1 MTCDETA
8 ERLPAYLDGE
18 LNGVEADQVKRH
30 IASCASCALELTR
43 TRRLFSLL
51 SEPIGRPL
59 EASSDERF
67 ASLWQRVSAEERPA
81 LLREGRVVHGETG
94 RRRPGRTSVGRHRV
108 RVAAGALAATLALS
122 FWWVAERGNLSSD
135 ARRGSDASVVR
146 VAKSAP
152 ERAAPPAAPAQ
163 VAKVEEPRPK
173 PPQVATSATD
183 MGPVAQV
190 AHPSAKAPRAVRRRP
205 DMFLDYSIVRRLDE
219 LDNFEAIMAKGG
231 ADDRKS

>member
-18 LNGVEADQVKRH
+18 LTGVEADQVKRH
-30 IASCASCALELTR
+30 TASCASCALELTR

-51 SEPIGRPL
+51 SEPIARPL

-67 ASLWQRVSAEERPA
+67 ASLWNRVSAEERPA
-81 LLREGRVVHGETG
+81 LLRAGRVVRGEAG

-108 RVAAGALAATLALS
+108 RVVAGALAATLALS

-135 ARRGSDASVVR
+135 ARRGSDAPVR
-146 VAKSAP
+146 VAKRAP
-152 ERAAPPAAPAQ
+152 ESAAPPAAPAQ

-173 PPQVATSATD
+173 PPQAATSATD
-183 MGPVAQV
+183 TGPVARV
-190 AHPSAKAPRAVRRRP
+190 AHPSAKAPRDVRRRP
-205 DMFLDYSIVRRLDE
+205 DLFLDYSIVRRLDE
-219 LDNFEAIMAKGG
+219 LDNFEAITAQGG
-231 ADDRKS
+231 TDDRKS